1 MLVPAMVYL
10 LGMNQHRAHGTSLAV
25 IGAVVL
31 FSAIFY
37 SKHGLVDWTIA
48 IELMVGGVVGA
59 AIGARICNLL
69 SAGRLKKYFGI
80 FLAVVGIRM
89 LYGAFMSYA
98 HAAGPHA
105 AAHHA
110 LAADTIGG
118 GAAVVGIGLITGI
131 FSGLFGIGG
140 GLIMVPTL
148 VLLVGFTQKL
158 AQGISLAVIIPVSV
172 SGAAIHN
179 AHGNVNW
186 NVAFWLAFGG
196 VMGGLLGAHLAV
208 VEVGEL
214 ALKGMFGTLMLV
226 TGMLMFRYKRPACD

>member
-1 MLVPAMVYL
+1 MVYL

-37 SKHGLVDWTIA
+37 SRHGLVDWTIA
-48 IELMVGGVVGA
+48 IELMIGGVVGA

-69 SAGRLKKYFGI
+69 SAGRLKRYFGI
-80 FLAVVGIRM
+80 FLGVIGIRM
-89 LYGAFMSYA
+89 LYGAYA
-98 HAAGPHA
+98 SHAFAAGPHA
-105 AAHHA
+105 VGYA
-110 LAADTIGG
+110 LSGDTLGG

-148 VLLVGFTQKL
+148 VLFVGFTQKM

-172 SGAAIHN
+172 SGALIHN

-186 NVAFWLAFGG
+186 NVVFWLALGG
-196 VMGGLLGAHLAV
+196 IMGGLLGAHLAV
-208 VEVGEL
+208 VEVGEI
-214 ALKGMFGTLMLV
+214 ALKSMFGLLMLV
-226 TGMLMFRYKRPACD
+226 TGILMFRHRRPACD